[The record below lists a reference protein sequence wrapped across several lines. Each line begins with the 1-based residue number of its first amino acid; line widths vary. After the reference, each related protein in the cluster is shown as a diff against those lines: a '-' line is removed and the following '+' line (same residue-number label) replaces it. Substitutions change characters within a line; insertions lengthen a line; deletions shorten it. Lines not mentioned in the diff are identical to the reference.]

1 MKQKYPNLMKPIRIG
16 NVVLKNRIIAAPTGM
31 MDLTPDGR
39 LTPYDMNY
47 YELKARGGA
56 AVVTLGESITDT
68 ATGESHNRQIHLDD
82 PNTLPG
88 LSHMAAVIQ
97 RGGALANIELSH
109 GGKYGGLVSIGGDA
123 VTAKTSYGPSEA
135 ELPSGEHVH
144 EMPKE
149 MIYHI
154 IESFG
159 KAAALCKKAGFNM
172 VMVHAGHGWLFNQF
186 LSPLENKRTD
196 EFGGGLENRARLLML
211 TLDGVRKA
219 VGPGFPIELRLNG
232 DDMIPGA
239 VTREVY
245 LELVQL
251 LEDKIDLINVSCG
264 SHDGE
269 NLFVRTHP
277 SMFLEHGC
285 NVYLAEG
292 IKKVVKIP
300 VSCVGG
306 IHTPE
311 LADEIIA
318 SGKADIVELGRA
330 LIADP
335 YFPKKAM
342 LGEADTIIPCNR
354 CYTCLDSL
362 VVKNVVQCSVNP
374 VIGFELDNKY
384 YQPIADRVK
393 RILIIGGGPAG
404 MEAAITAAKK
414 GHEVILC
421 EKTDSLGGA
430 LKFAEYVEFKEDL
443 FRFSKCLERM
453 VYKEKIDVRLN
464 TLVTK
469 EYVEALDPE
478 VLIIAV
484 GAVPIIPGIKGV
496 EGENVILAT
505 EAEKDIY
512 ELGEKVV
519 ILGGGLIGCETGIN
533 LGMHGK
539 SVTIIEMREELAPE
553 ANQFHK
559 MALQMELEKYITPQ
573 VNTKAVEITGRG
585 VICIGADQKERLIEA
600 DSVILA
606 VGVKPDI
613 EEVDRFTGLTREQYI
628 IGDCVKAGQ
637 VTQAVQQGYYTA
649 REV

>member
-88 LSHMAAVIQ
+88 LSHMATVIQ

-109 GGKYGGLVSIGGDA
+109 GGKYGGLVSIGGD
-123 VTAKTSYGPSEA
+123 VVNAKTSYGPSEA
-135 ELPSGEHVH
+135 DLPSGEHVH
-144 EMPKE
+144 EMTKE

-159 KAAALCKKAGFNM
+159 KAAALCKRAGFNM
-172 VMVHAGHGWLFNQF
+172 VMIHAGHGWLFNQF

-196 EFGGGLENRARLLML
+196 EFGGSLENRARLLTL
-211 TLDGVRKA
+211 TLDCVRKA

-232 DDMIPGA
+232 DDMVPGA
-239 VTREVY
+239 VTREMY
-245 LELVQL
+245 IELAQL

-269 NLFVRTHP
+269 DLFVRTHP

-311 LADEIIA
+311 LAEEIIA

-342 LGEADTIIPCNR
+342 LGEAEDITPCNR

-362 VVKNVVQCSVNP
+362 VVRNVVQCSVNP
-374 VIGFELDNKY
+374 VIGFEMDHKY
-384 YQPIADRVK
+384 YQPTADRAK
-393 RILIIGGGPAG
+393 RILVIGGGPAG

-430 LKFAEYVEFKEDL
+430 LKFAENVPFKEDL
-443 FRFSKCLERM
+443 HKFAKCLEKRI
-453 VYKEKIDVRLN
+453 YKEKIEVRLN
-464 TLVTK
+464 TPVTK
-469 EYVEALDPE
+469 EYIEEIQPE
-478 VLIIAV
+478 VLIVAV
-484 GAVPIIPGIKGV
+484 GGTPIIPKIKGV
-496 EGENVILAT
+496 DSKNVILAT

-512 ELGEKVV
+512 ELGKNVV

-559 MALQMELEKYITPQ
+559 MALRMELEKYVKPL
-573 VNTKAVEITGRG
+573 VNTRAMEITESG
-585 VICIGADQKERLIEA
+585 VICLKANNKEQLVEA

-606 VGVKPDI
+606 VGVRPNTEGL
-613 EEVDRFTGLTREQYI
+613 EEFSGLAREFYMV
-628 IGDCVKAGQ
+628 GDCVKAGQ

-649 REV
+649 REI